1 MSKIIKRFKPK
12 FQKYVHTRRSGLG
25 QTGAHGTSHRMNPPD
40 IHRLG
45 WAPRP
50 YTSGM
55 TGEPNSSIMGRMG
68 TGSLSVYT
76 DVEREEFEDQSGMPG
91 KGGNYKVGMSRQYKN
106 KGGGKAMQ
114 GAPQD
119 LSEEMLRDIIKSVI
133 EESKPG
139 ELAFSYE
146 ILAASASDEDD
157 ELEEFSGAA
166 AVAGYSLPLGASN
179 KAKGEESQ
187 YGPSLRAFGNGT
199 IVSSKAIKILRR

>member
-1 MSKIIKRFKPK
+1 
-12 FQKYVHTRRSGLG
+12 
-25 QTGAHGTSHRMNPPD
+25 
-40 IHRLG
+40 
-45 WAPRP
+45 
-50 YTSGM
+50 
-55 TGEPNSSIMGRMG
+55 MG

-106 KGGGKAMQ
+106 KGGGKAML
-114 GAPQD
+114 GATQD

-133 EESKPG
+133 AEDKDGKS
-139 ELAFSYE
+139 AFSYE

-199 IVSSKAIKILRR
+199 IVSSKAIKIHRR